1 MAGLDTLDVGGDVQ
15 GEIEDPPP
23 ERGLL
28 PRDFVV
34 VTGEEIDQEFEVGR
48 IFLHPE
54 QTETA
59 AVIAVAEIE
68 GKLLIAVPQS
78 VWHRTTARR
87 RLPVGAFAKPVL
99 VSLGACADT
108 DRFTVLPEGQ
118 QVKVWI
124 GFASS
129 SLESELEFPA
139 EALAD
144 VNFGQGDAGMLLP
157 YAQALEQVAKDQFG
171 FFSAESGG
179 AEKDATT
186 KRLEQLETTLGD
198 IQSSLAVLLREKDQ
212 KPAPA
217 GAKPKG
223 SAKKAATVKAPS
235 LQKVAGLDDGVVQ
248 AALQAGVPMAH
259 LQEMAGIMKDKP
271 KRLSDVPRQVRQLSD
286 VEAEDEVEDEA
297 IVAEED
303 EEDEDP
309 SGDSGVAKAIVQL
322 TRICSQLSENKVK
335 KNDALENLLDGAGSA
350 STGESST
357 VPGPRR
363 NAAALRALQKCL
375 KDDPQ
380 KIYSAVEAQLASD
393 FSSQI
398 VMPGEPLTPGLSAR
412 GWLTSRSRLAHF
424 QNHIRWTWQ
433 VAGIWDALM
442 KDRPQEARARCALLV
457 GAADQASIDGGSWL
471 LGNIAMLEPAPPY
484 HLFGQRSQITNQDLQ
499 HTALF
504 DPRWVEVFL
513 GHVKEVDAY
522 QEAKEKLSKAGQN
535 ISAGG
540 GSKDEDGN
548 PQPRGK
554 GGGEENQKP
563 SRKPK
568 QEPPTLLQAMPPRAA
583 MPIR

>member
-1 MAGLDTLDVGGDVQ
+1 MAGLDTLDVGGDGQ

-157 YAQALEQVAKDQFG
+157 YAQALEQVAKDPFG

-223 SAKKAATVKAPS
+223 SAKKAATGKAPA
-235 LQKVAGLDDGVVQ
+235 LQKVAGLS
-248 AALQAGVPMAH
+248 L
-259 LQEMAGIMKDKP
+259 I
-271 KRLSDVPRQVRQLSD
+271 
-286 VEAEDEVEDEA
+286 
-297 IVAEED
+297 
-303 EEDEDP
+303 
-309 SGDSGVAKAIVQL
+309 
-322 TRICSQLSENKVK
+322 
-335 KNDALENLLDGAGSA
+335 
-350 STGESST
+350 
-357 VPGPRR
+357 
-363 NAAALRALQKCL
+363 
-375 KDDPQ
+375 
-380 KIYSAVEAQLASD
+380 
-393 FSSQI
+393 
-398 VMPGEPLTPGLSAR
+398 
-412 GWLTSRSRLAHF
+412 
-424 QNHIRWTWQ
+424 HI
-433 VAGIWDALM
+433 
-442 KDRPQEARARCALLV
+442 
-457 GAADQASIDGGSWL
+457 
-471 LGNIAMLEPAPPY
+471 
-484 HLFGQRSQITNQDLQ
+484 
-499 HTALF
+499 
-504 DPRWVEVFL
+504 
-513 GHVKEVDAY
+513 
-522 QEAKEKLSKAGQN
+522 
-535 ISAGG
+535 
-540 GSKDEDGN
+540 
-548 PQPRGK
+548 
-554 GGGEENQKP
+554 
-563 SRKPK
+563 
-568 QEPPTLLQAMPPRAA
+568 
-583 MPIR
+583 